1 MHVSTTCTGIACVSR
16 LPPVSFYR
24 SALNVFTRLVIH
36 KVMFDRVT
44 TACALAATAAVV
56 VWYWRRASRHLRER
70 DIAFRQGTH
79 QQQRRLGQSSVY
91 VTVLGQGGAPLG
103 DMYVKLDDAT
113 ATGALSVA
121 HEAGITLFDTAP
133 WYGVGL
139 SEARFGVALHRVP
152 RDSFSL
158 QTKVGRFLV
167 PDPAGMNGKAVGWI
181 GGFHNRI
188 AFDYTAAGFERQ
200 LEDSL
205 QRTGLGRIDSVVI
218 HDLEPTPH
226 RNPATGDTGLAT
238 AHAHLAQL
246 RKSGFAALQR
256 LRAAGKI
263 SAIGAG
269 LNIDEDG
276 EDPQLKREWNQLY
289 VDALLGLHTG
299 EGGAQPEPNDRGID
313 FLLVANMHSLV
324 CFEALDSGILTKCGL
339 IAIDDR

>member
-1 MHVSTTCTGIACVSR
+1 
-16 LPPVSFYR
+16 
-24 SALNVFTRLVIH
+24 
-36 KVMFDRVT
+36 MFDRVT

-56 VWYWRRASRHLRER
+56 VWYWRRASRHWRER

-246 RKSGFAALQR
+246 RKSGFAACDLCSARMQATRCKHHGASTASATTCRSCWSSKAIR
-256 LRAAGKI
+256 LEYTNDAKYALDTCCCGMHISTRPAAGP
-263 SAIGAG
+263 AGAG
-269 LNIDEDG
+269 
-276 EDPQLKREWNQLY
+276 RRA
-289 VDALLGLHTG
+289 DAS
-299 EGGAQPEPNDRGID
+299 GAFTQ
-313 FLLVANMHSLV
+313 A
-324 CFEALDSGILTKCGL
+324 
-339 IAIDDR
+339 

>member
-1 MHVSTTCTGIACVSR
+1 MV
-16 LPPVSFYR
+16 
-24 SALNVFTRLVIH
+24 
-36 KVMFDRVT
+36 DRVT

-56 VWYWRRASRHLRER
+56 VWYWRRASRHWRER

-324 CFEALDSGILTKCGL
+324 CFEALDSGVLTKCVLTKCGL
-339 IAIDDR
+339 IAIDTH